1 MPTLLLGHVETMP
14 WRLTDDAQR
23 YARQARPLLE
33 ARPVENTLALM
44 VLDHALAPSR
54 SATARSPI
62 ADRKVVRFHR

>member
-1 MPTLLLGHVETMP
+1 MPTLLLGHGETMP

-33 ARPVENTLALM
+33 AHPVENTLALT

-54 SATARSPI
+54 SATARSPT
-62 ADRKVVRFHR
+62 AKVVRFHR